1 MRWGLG
7 DEVSGG
13 GVLVVGVLLVGELDG
28 ESPVEGVPR
37 VEALGVALLRVGTL
51 GDSVPGDD
59 VSVTDVLG
67 EGVLGVTC
75 SEVPCE
81 GRAEVTFV
89 LFGWFA
95 PAVDAVLVVVAFDV
109 GVLGLL

>member
-1 MRWGLG
+1 VRWGLG

-13 GVLVVGVLLVGELDG
+13 GVLVVGVLLGVLDG

-51 GDSVPGDD
+51 GDSVPGED

-75 SEVPCE
+75 SEVPCD

-89 LFGWFA
+89 LSGWFA
-95 PAVDAVLVVVAFDV
+95 PAVEAVLVLVAFDV
-109 GVLGLL
+109 GVLGRL